1 MSRVLQIK
9 GLSKRFGEQVVLD
22 NIDLDVPL
30 GEQTTIIGR
39 SGIGKSVLL
48 KCISGLMEPD
58 AGSVTMSDGGA
69 VPHCSYVFQ
78 QNALFDSLSVFDN
91 VALPLRETGG
101 LSQNEIELRVME
113 MLEALDLSAAEK
125 KYPAEVSGGMQK
137 RVALARALVTRPE
150 IVLFDEPTTGLDPER
165 KYSVFEMV
173 LQYREQ
179 FGFTVVMVSHDV
191 PEVFQISDNVAWLD
205 GGKIQFYGSP
215 SELMKEPPAG
225 LVKFLNPKLSSE
237 SRDKLAPT

>member
-1 MSRVLQIK
+1 MSRVLQLR
-9 GLSKRFGEQVVLD
+9 GLSKAFGQQVVLD
-22 NIDLDVPL
+22 QIDLDIAL
-30 GEQTTIIGR
+30 GEQTTVIGR

-48 KCISGLMEPD
+48 KCISGLMETD
-58 AGSVTMSDGGA
+58 EGSVQMNDGGA

-78 QNALFDSLSVFDN
+78 QNALFDSLSVYDN
-91 VALPLRETGG
+91 VALPLREGG
-101 LSQNEIELRVME
+101 RLGQSELKTRVDDV
-113 MLEALDLSAAEK
+113 LGGLDLSGAAN

-173 LQYREQ
+173 RQYREQ

-191 PEVFQISDNVAWLD
+191 PEVFQISDKVAWLD
-205 GGKIQFYGSP
+205 GGKIQFDGTP
-215 SELMKEPPAG
+215 DDLLTDPPAG
-225 LVKFLNPKLSSE
+225 LEQFLNPQLS
-237 SRDKLAPT
+237 T